1 MRRRQGNKRQV
12 RQLQKT
18 LMNSWSNR
26 ALAVRRVTQDN
37 RGRKTA
43 GVDGVKA
50 LSPKA
55 RIRLIG
61 QLRLTGKS
69 KPTRRVWIPKPG
81 KDEKRPLGIPTIY
94 DRALQAALK
103 AVLEPEWEAQFE
115 ATSYGFRP
123 GRSCHDAIK
132 HIKDSIQTK
141 AKYVLDA
148 DIAKCF
154 DRINHEALLHKL
166 NHQGKV
172 RRQVKA
178 WLKSGVIDFKRYLA
192 TNEGTP
198 QGGVA
203 SPLLANIALH
213 GLVEHL
219 YEYIISVPLRFPSGK
234 LMSKRNRLCSLTVIR
249 YADDFVVLH
258 SDKKIILECQ
268 KLISSWLNDIGLELK
283 PSKTRLAHTLL
294 PEESEDG
301 IAGFNFLGFNIS
313 QRLAGKYVSAKN
325 PQGKILGFN
334 TLIIPTKD
342 GEKRHQDKIGKIL
355 KENINA
361 SQAEIISLINPI
373 IRGWT
378 NYYKN
383 SDAKSQRVLSRQD
396 HLTFLKLRRWAKRSC
411 KSKAS
416 KGLRKYWRQIA
427 NKKWVFATKGNSFK
441 LLEHQEFAGSSNKY
455 VKVKGEKSPYDGDL
469 VYWSSRMGRHPE
481 MPQRKAFL
489 LKQQK
494 GLCPWCKLKFREED
508 ILEIDHIQAFALGGK
523 DEWQNLQLLHGH
535 CHDSK
540 TANDLV
546 KIRELKSSQYFEEL
560 AKELQKLNYLWID
573 DIPVILN
580 T

>member
-1 MRRRQGNKRQV
+1 MAVASRQR
-12 RQLQKT
+12 
-18 LMNSWSNR
+18 
-26 ALAVRRVTQDN
+26 
-37 RGRKTA
+37 
-43 GVDGVKA
+43 
-50 LSPKA
+50 
-55 RIRLIG
+55 
-61 QLRLTGKS
+61 
-69 KPTRRVWIPKPG
+69 
-81 KDEKRPLGIPTIY
+81 
-94 DRALQAALK
+94 
-103 AVLEPEWEAQFE
+103 EAQFE

-132 HIKDSIQTK
+132 HIKSAIQTK

-154 DRINHEALLHKL
+154 DRINHNALLHKL
-166 NHQGKV
+166 NYKGKV
-172 RRQVKA
+172 RRQIKA
-178 WLKSGVIDFKRYLA
+178 WLKSGVLDKKVFST

-219 YEYIISVPLRFPSGK
+219 YNYIVTVPLRNPGGNSLGK
-234 LMSKRNRLCSLTVIR
+234 TSKISSLTFIR

-258 SDKKIILECQ
+258 SDKTVIINCRD
-268 KLISSWLNDIGLELK
+268 LISRWLSDIGLELK
-283 PSKTRLAHTLL
+283 PSKTRLAHTFLA
-294 PEESEDG
+294 EESEDG

-313 QRLAGKYVSAKN
+313 QRPAGKYNSAKN
-325 PQGKILGFN
+325 PQAKTLGFN
-334 TLIIPTKD
+334 TFIIPTKE

-355 KENINA
+355 KENINV
-361 SQAEIISLINPI
+361 SQAEIISLLNPI

-383 SDAKSQRVLSRQD
+383 SDAKSQRILSRQD
-396 HLTFLKLRRWAKRSC
+396 YLTFLKLRRWAKRSC

-416 KGLRKYWRQIA
+416 NGLRKYWRQIA
-427 NKKWVFATKGNSFK
+427 DKKWAFATKDNSFR

-455 VKVKGEKSPYDGDL
+455 VKVRGDKSPYDGDL

-494 GLCPWCKLKFREED
+494 GFCPWCNLKFREED

-535 CHDSK
+535 CHDKK
-540 TANDLV
+540 TAEDLV
-546 KIRELKSSQYFEEL
+546 KIRELKSSQYFEKL
-560 AKELQKLNYLWID
+560 AKELMKLNYMWIE